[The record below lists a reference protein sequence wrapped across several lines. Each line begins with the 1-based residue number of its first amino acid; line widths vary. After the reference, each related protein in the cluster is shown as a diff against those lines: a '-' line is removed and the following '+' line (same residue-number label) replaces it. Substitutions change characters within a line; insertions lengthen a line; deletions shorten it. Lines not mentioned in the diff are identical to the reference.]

1 MLMLF
6 YMGGNITIHF
16 TLLIL
21 FADLICYYMFIL
33 YLSRKCVLKNIYIIA
48 FASHSMKANGE
59 VAEKLYLLNAL
70 NGIV

>member
-6 YMGGNITIHF
+6 CMGGNITIQF
-16 TLLIL
+16 TLVIL
-21 FADLICYYMFIL
+21 FADLL
-33 YLSRKCVLKNIYIIA
+33 LSVYPEPFKKVCFKNIYIIV